1 MGTGDPN
8 GMGMAH
14 ALASSIGGIKT
25 AGDLVARM
33 QLKKMRLTEAKAY
46 VADKLGVG
54 VIDLSDSTLMRTL
67 REELDIGVVTAVP
80 GVAKGL
86 EAKAR
91 IAELLDIKVNCVE
104 RLKRKMAPSTDL
116 AEAASSAG

>member
-8 GMGMAH
+8 GMAMAH
-14 ALASSIGGIKT
+14 AVASSMGGIKT

-33 QLKKMRLTEAKAY
+33 QLNKMRLTEAKEY
-46 VADKLGVG
+46 VAGKLGVS
-54 VIDLSDSTLMRTL
+54 VFDLSDSTTMRQV

-80 GVAKGL
+80 GLAKGL

-91 IAELLDIKVNCVE
+91 IAELLGIRINSVE
-104 RLKRKMAPSTDL
+104 RLKAKTGFGTAVV
-116 AEAASSAG
+116 